1 MLTTE
6 QIINLARKQEWWNEF
21 DEKRVVSVE
30 ALALR
35 ALKVGRY
42 KYFITSAF
50 IFDSLVWYDRAEQFT
65 KLCKEKENENKNS
78 VPEYDLVAS
87 KKVVARFYPNNQRTL
102 SAELLSK
109 AAAEILKESNIAYD
123 YLRYEPEE
131 KAYVAYKNSA
141 SWVRR

>member
-1 MLTTE
+1 MLTTQ
-6 QIINLARKQEWWNEF
+6 QIINLAKKQEWWNEF
-21 DEKRVVSVE
+21 DEKRVFSVE

-42 KYFITSAF
+42 EYFITGAF
-50 IFDSLVWYDRAEQFT
+50 IFDSSYWLTRAEQFA

-109 AAAEILKESNIAYD
+109 AAEILKESNIAYD
-123 YLRYEPEE
+123 YLKYEPEE

>member
-1 MLTTE
+1 MLTTQ

-21 DEKRVVSVE
+21 DEKRKTSVE
-30 ALALR
+30 DLALH
-35 ALKVGRY
+35 ALRIGRY
-42 KYFITSAF
+42 EFFLLGAF
-50 IFDSLVWYDRAEQFT
+50 HFDNSEWFTRVAQFA
-65 KLCKEKENENKNS
+65 KLCKEEENKNS

-102 SAELLSK
+102 SAELLLK
-109 AAAEILKESNIAYD
+109 TAAEILKESNIAYD
-123 YLRYEPEE
+123 YLKYEPGE

>member
-1 MLTTE
+1 MLTTQ

-21 DEKRVVSVE
+21 DEKRKLSVE
-30 ALALR
+30 VLAHHALR
-35 ALKVGRY
+35 VGRY
-42 KYFITSAF
+42 EAF
-50 IFDSLVWYDRAEQFT
+50 LTGAFVFGDSDWFTRVEQFA
-65 KLCKEKENENKNS
+65 KLCKEEENKNS

-109 AAAEILKESNIAYD
+109 TAAEILKESNIAYD
-123 YLRYEPEE
+123 YLKYEPEE
-131 KAYVAYKNSA
+131 KAYVAYKHSA